1 MPVNSMP
8 IKEVTN
14 KSTLSQKTGL
24 LQKFGTQRLVAII
37 ALAALYVFFCLAGKN
52 FATYNTFV
60 SILNSS
66 YYVGFLA
73 IGVTFVIITGGI
85 DLSCGTVMVCCAL
98 ISGTL
103 YAKLGVPMW
112 FCLVLCITMGGL
124 FGFCNGFMVAVMRL
138 PAFIATLGTM
148 MVTRGLGSI
157 VTATASVT
165 YPQRSAADGWFRGI
179 FKIMGRRLPS
189 AGIPTGFLLLIV
201 LAIVMA
207 FILNKTKPGRY
218 ILALGSNKEATR
230 LSGVNVVKWEILAYV
245 ISGLF
250 AGLAAVSYASIYST
264 ILPGTGNGFEL
275 DAIAGTV
282 IGGTSLSG
290 GIGSIAGTLIGVFI
304 MSVLKTGLP
313 FVGLQPHYQLFFTGF
328 VLVIAV
334 FADVLNRR
342 RQKK

>member
-1 MPVNSMP
+1 MSNEKKKNPLL
-8 IKEVTN
+8 
-14 KSTLSQKTGL
+14 KS
-24 LQKFGTQRLVAII
+24 FGTQRLVAVTALI
-37 ALAALYVFFCLAGKN
+37 ALFVFFCITGKN
-52 FATYNTFV
+52 FATFNTFV
-60 SILNSS
+60 SILDSS
-66 YYVGFLA
+66 YYIGFLA

-85 DLSCGTVMVCCAL
+85 DLSCGTIMVCCAL
-98 ISGTL
+98 ISGTM
-103 YAKLGVPMW
+103 YTKLGLPMW
-112 FCLVLCITMGGL
+112 LCLVCCILMGGL
-124 FGFCNGFMVAVMRL
+124 FGLCNGFMVAVMEL

-165 YPQRSAADGWFRGI
+165 FPQRAAPDGAFRNI
-179 FKIMGRRLPS
+179 FKVMGDGLPN
-189 AGIPTGFLLLIV
+189 AGIPTGFILLLV
-201 LAIVMA
+201 LALVMA
-207 FILNKTKPGRY
+207 FVLNKTRPGRY
-218 ILALGSNKEATR
+218 ITSLGSNKEATR
-230 LSGVNVVKWEILAYV
+230 LSGVNVVKWEMLAYV

-250 AGLAAVSYASIYST
+250 AGLAAIAYASIYST

-290 GIGSIAGTLIGVFI
+290 GVGSIAGTLIGVFI

-334 FADVLNRR
+334 FADVWNRK
-342 RQKK
+342 RQKT